1 MMETNSN
8 DVEAVVLTLTVDEFI
23 GLRYTIKKEYHQ
35 AKQNE
40 RIHGLPVPEVLS
52 ELYDNIE
59 SKFFSLSKA
68 EEVRCDG

>member
-1 MMETNSN
+1 MMEINSN

-40 RIHGLPVPEVLS
+40 RIHSLPVPQILED
-52 ELYDNIE
+52 LYDTVE
-59 SKFFSLSKA
+59 SKFFSMSKA

>member
-40 RIHGLPVPEVLS
+40 RIHGVPVPEIL
-52 ELYDNIE
+52 EDLYDTVE
-59 SKFFSLSKA
+59 SKFFSMSKA
-68 EEVRCDG
+68 EEVRCNG

>member
-23 GLRYTIKKEYHQ
+23 GLRYTINKEYQQ

-40 RIHGLPVPEVLS
+40 RIHGLPIPETL
-52 ELYDNIE
+52 EDLYDIVE
-59 SKFFSLSKA
+59 SKFFSMSKA
-68 EEVRCDG
+68 EEVRCNG

>member
-40 RIHGLPVPEVLS
+40 RIHGLPVPQILEG
-52 ELYDNIE
+52 LYDTVE

-68 EEVRCDG
+68 EEVRHDG